1 MRATTC
7 DREER
12 IRLAVRGGELAAG
25 DRGHLEACPKCSA
38 AVAADAALR
47 AAAAEWSTAAGM
59 AGASQ
64 LLLRA
69 RLEARR
75 TAAERSL
82 RPILV
87 WQGVAGVTALIALA
101 VGLALW
107 SPTYQAFAARPSA
120 GAVAPAHWVLAA
132 GVAALTA
139 LLFARRSQLS

>member
-12 IRLAVRGGELAAG
+12 IRLAVRGGELAAA
-25 DRGHLEACPKCSA
+25 DRGHLEACPECAA
-38 AVAADAALR
+38 AVAADAELR

-75 TAAERSL
+75 NAAERSL
-82 RPILV
+82 WPILV
-87 WQGVAGVTALIALA
+87 WQGVAGAAALIAVA

-107 SPTYQAFAARPSA
+107 SPIYRASAASPTA
-120 GAVAPAHWVLAA
+120 GLVHPAHWVFAA
-132 GVAALTA
+132 GVAALSA